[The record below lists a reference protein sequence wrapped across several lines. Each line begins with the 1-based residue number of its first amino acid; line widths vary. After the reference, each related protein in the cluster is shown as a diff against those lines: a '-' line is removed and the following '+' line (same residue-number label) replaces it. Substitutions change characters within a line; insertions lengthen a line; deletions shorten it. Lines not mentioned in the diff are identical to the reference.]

1 MKLANTSYKVLKGY
15 PALSFSIIASIVFIS
30 LFEGATFG
38 MLIPLIQ
45 SMSSPDTMSF
55 HNIPFIG
62 AAISTSKPDITK
74 TITITFVMLFAIIS
88 VKNLLVYVNDI
99 LIARLRFGIMRDL
112 RVKLMDNLVYYDTKY
127 FDSAKMGHLLSTLS
141 NETMRISDFV
151 MAMLQLVA
159 LAGRVFAYLVVLL
172 LISWKATILIFASM
186 VIMLLPIE
194 IVKKMVKKIGFLI
207 SQALADY
214 NQRTAEIIN
223 GIRLIKCF
231 GTEEK
236 EKRKFKNTTDRI
248 FYLFYR
254 SRFYTASVIPF
265 SEILIFMLVTAY
277 VLFLVNIAKIDVKN
291 AFPFIATYLVVLARM
306 LTQLNGINN
315 QRSSA
320 MNDLAAFESYEKLLD
335 ASGKMTIFSGTKKDW
350 LFRNEI
356 KFKNVHFSYDGN
368 NEVLSDVN
376 IMIPKGKMTALVG
389 LSGAGK
395 TTLINLIP
403 RFYDVSCGEITVDG
417 INIKDLDLSSWR
429 QCMGFVSQDI
439 FIFNAN
445 VIDNI
450 AYGLA
455 NVSKE
460 DVVKAAKIANADSF
474 IMSLPSGYDTILGE
488 RGYNLSGGQKQR
500 ISIAR
505 AILHNPE
512 ILILDEATSSLD
524 SETERI
530 IKDAIDRLTKDRTVI
545 SIAHRLSTISHSDQ
559 IIVLDRGRVAERGSH
574 ADLVVKDG
582 KYRRLYDAQFNI

>member
-1 MKLANTSYKVLKGY
+1 MN
-15 PALSFSIIASIVFIS
+15 
-30 LFEGATFG
+30 
-38 MLIPLIQ
+38 
-45 SMSSPDTMSF
+45 
-55 HNIPFIG
+55 
-62 AAISTSKPDITK
+62 
-74 TITITFVMLFAIIS
+74 
-88 VKNLLVYVNDI
+88 
-99 LIARLRFGIMRDL
+99 
-112 RVKLMDNLVYYDTKY
+112 
-127 FDSAKMGHLLSTLS
+127 
-141 NETMRISDFV
+141 
-151 MAMLQLVA
+151 
-159 LAGRVFAYLVVLL
+159 YL
-172 LISWKATILIFASM
+172 
-186 VIMLLPIE
+186 E
-194 IVKKMVKKIGFLI
+194 
-207 SQALADY
+207 D
-214 NQRTAEIIN
+214 
-223 GIRLIKCF
+223 
-231 GTEEK
+231 
-236 EKRKFKNTTDRI
+236 
-248 FYLFYR
+248 
-254 SRFYTASVIPF
+254 
-265 SEILIFMLVTAY
+265 
-277 VLFLVNIAKIDVKN
+277 
-291 AFPFIATYLVVLARM
+291 
-306 LTQLNGINN
+306 
-315 QRSSA
+315 
-320 MNDLAAFESYEKLLD
+320 FESYEKLLD

-403 RFYDVSCGEITVDG
+403 RFYDVSCGEITVDC